1 MSGATKTTLII
12 IGVVILVLILL
23 PSLGG
28 VAMMGG
34 GMMGPGMMGPGFG
47 GWGAGFGWIWMII
60 IWVAIIAG
68 VVWAVRAIAGS
79 NDSRPHYSEES
90 ALDILKKRYAR
101 GEIGHEEFEEK
112 KRVLL

>member
-1 MSGATKTTLII
+1 MSNGTKTTLII

-34 GMMGPGMMGPGFG
+34 GMMGPGFG
-47 GWGAGFGWIWMII
+47 GWGGGFGWIWMII

-79 NDSRPHYSEES
+79 NDNRPNYQEES
-90 ALDILKKRYAR
+90 AMDIIKKRYAR

-112 KRVLL
+112 KRMLL

>member
-1 MSGATKTTLII
+1 MSNSTKTTLII

-28 VAMMGG
+28 VAMMG
-34 GMMGPGMMGPGFG
+34 PGMMGPGFG
-47 GWGAGFGWIWMII
+47 GWGMGFGWIWMII

-79 NDSRPHYSEES
+79 NNAGPHYSEQS
-90 ALDILKKRYAR
+90 ALDIIKKRYAR
-101 GEIGHEEFEEK
+101 GEIGREEFEEK
-112 KRVLL
+112 KKELQ